1 MTISHRPSAAQIVP
15 SPFSLAIAH
24 GGGIGRRPVGGRPW
38 PTPQPE
44 ADAHSQTCASRSIV
58 WPFPPGMECFAAWKT
73 ALSRLVNCAIPADA
87 DPAQF
92 DFHGRSWQ
100 LPEAFVQVNGGSAM
114 SMSRTQRVIDD
125 RPISQMSLY
134 VLTSG
139 SAVADYDGRKRRHG
153 PGDVVAVDYSLP
165 HESRTPGYEGITLT
179 FDRASAPAGLQGDV
193 HGMVLTANSS
203 AGKLLGT
210 LIRSLVEHI
219 DGLSVDQAQS
229 AVDGILRFAAVTLPA
244 GGSRREREDVPL
256 FDRAHRLARGRLS
269 DPDFGPDDM
278 MVALGVSRSKLFRSF
293 ESHGGVRR
301 WLVGMRLSASLQV
314 MIRSAGKLKIS
325 AIAHQHGFR
334 SEAHFSRAF
343 RKRYGMSPSAAQ
355 ASTMRA
361 QGTLAYLSW
370 ADEDAGTEG
379 SMAEAWLASA
389 RTGDWAGAGRER
401 RLPA

>member
-1 MTISHRPSAAQIVP
+1 MTISNRPSAAQIVP
-15 SPFSLAIAH
+15 SPFSQASAH
-24 GGGIGRRPVGGRPW
+24 GGVIGRPVAGRPW
-38 PTPQPE
+38 PAPLPRPE
-44 ADAHSQTCASRSIV
+44 THSQTCASRSIA

-73 ALSRLVNCAIPADA
+73 ALSRLVDCAIPADA

-100 LPEAFVQVNGGSAM
+100 LPEAFVQINGGSAM
-114 SMSRTQRVIDD
+114 SMSRSQRVIDD

-134 VLTSG
+134 VLTRG
-139 SAVADYDGRKRRHG
+139 SAVADYDGRKRSHG

-165 HESRTPGYEGITLT
+165 YESRTPGYEGITLT

-193 HGMVLTANSS
+193 HGMVLTAQSS

-210 LIRSLVEHI
+210 LIRALVEHI

-229 AVDGILRFAAVTLPA
+229 AVDGILRFAATALPS
-244 GGSRREREDVPL
+244 GGPRKEREDVPL

-269 DPDFGPDDM
+269 DPDFGPDDLM
-278 MVALGVSRSKLFRSF
+278 AALGVSRSKLFRSF
-293 ESHGGVRR
+293 EAHGGVRR
-301 WLVGMRLSASLQV
+301 WLVGIRLSASLQV
-314 MIRSAGKLKIS
+314 MIRSAGRLKIS

-355 ASTMRA
+355 ASSLHA
-361 QGTLAYLSW
+361 HGNLAYLTW
-370 ADEDAGTEG
+370 AEQDIAAGG
-379 SMAEAWLASA
+379 STAEAWLASA
-389 RTGDWAGAGRER
+389 RTRAWAGAGRER
-401 RLPA
+401 SSRV